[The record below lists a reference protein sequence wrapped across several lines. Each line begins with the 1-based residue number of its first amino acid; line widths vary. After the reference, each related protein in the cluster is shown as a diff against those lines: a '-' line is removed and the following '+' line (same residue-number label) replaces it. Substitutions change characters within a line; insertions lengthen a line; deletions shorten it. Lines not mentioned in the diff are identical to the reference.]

1 MAQLT
6 GKYLGSYKVLEQIG
20 RGGMAVIYRA
30 RHPSEDRFVA
40 LKIVAPHLS
49 DDPNF
54 EERFRREAEMLKRL
68 KHPHIVEIEDVGE
81 SDGYAYL
88 VMPFLELGTLTDWLR
103 DIPVSPRHGAR
114 LMRQLSDAL
123 QFAHDQGIVHRD
135 VKSSNILLDDYGNAL
150 LSDFGLARD
159 QEKDSSLTGSMLVGS
174 PDYISPEQ
182 VRGEQADALS
192 DQYSLGVILYL
203 LTSRRL
209 PYEAESPIALALKHI
224 SEPFPKVRSVSPKVP
239 ETVERVILKATA
251 MEPRHRFDSVAE
263 MNIALQGALD
273 HARDPS
279 SNPKPTLELPDSAQ
293 SVLLLEEPV
302 AKRRSPKLMLAGI
315 AGLALILFFA
325 YPVLAAGLASVLG
338 FLSPAASGASTIATV
353 VEEGQLTE
361 MAGTIQAMSSE
372 MAGSQSGLMGPEQLQ
387 TAVVGTLMAA
397 ESLPTATLSPALIGS
412 PESADPT
419 MVGEAATLAPNPTA
433 VATNPPPTQRPS
445 PLPSLVLS
453 ATPLPSA
460 TPIPTSTPD
469 VCSSLAHGDIE
480 ISNKEVSW
488 EISNGGSAAITI
500 THVVLD
506 WPVLNEELKKVRLSD
521 SAIWNKRDDFPATD
535 IQSDWLGNRVLLGGE
550 SRPLKFEFVVAAAAS
565 GYDLLV
571 EFDAGCQIT
580 ANG

>member
-315 AGLALILFFA
+315 VGLALILFFA